1 MMLENGKCSRKA
13 NNARELSSLTTA
25 ARSFTPSLRIIW
37 IAESPNTVIHS
48 KVKPAGTNSTPQ
60 TNSRMVRPRE
70 IRAMNKP
77 TKGDQDNH
85 QPQYSKVQPPI
96 QSVGS

>member
-1 MMLENGKCSRKA
+1 M
-13 NNARELSSLTTA
+13 TA
-25 ARSFTPSLRIIW
+25 ASSVTPSLKIMW

-48 KVKPAGTNSTPQ
+48 KVKPAGTKRTPQ
-60 TNSRMVRPRE
+60 TNSRMVLPRE
-70 IRAMNKP
+70 MRAMNSP

-96 QSVGS
+96 QSVG